1 MKDETKANKMNFSW
15 IYHKNENMDEKGKQ
29 QPETPDIYITNNM
42 INMTNNNNDSL
53 QSKQSNGD
61 HQNSVKIC

>member
-1 MKDETKANKMNFSW
+1 
-15 IYHKNENMDEKGKQ
+15 MDEKGKQ

-42 INMTNNNNDSL
+42 TNNNDSL

-61 HQNSVKIC
+61 HQNSVNLD